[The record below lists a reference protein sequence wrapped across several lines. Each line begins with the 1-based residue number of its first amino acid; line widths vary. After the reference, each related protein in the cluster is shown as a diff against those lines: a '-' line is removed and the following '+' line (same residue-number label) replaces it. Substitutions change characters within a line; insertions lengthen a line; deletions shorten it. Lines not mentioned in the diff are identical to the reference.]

1 MKITSFITLLI
12 YNTLLS
18 NLRAHV
24 TGLNYKKRKIIT
36 QITILNIKSMYMNN
50 VIHVEILN
58 FILLLLF

>member
-24 TGLNYKKRKIIT
+24 TGLNYKKKQIIT